1 MPLRAKKVYPAQFVY
16 EQPASIEEAVALLD
30 RYKEDARPLAGGMS
44 LVPLMKLRLI
54 QPQYI
59 VDISKI
65 KELRGIRKTSSHVEI
80 GAITTNSEI
89 QDTDWLLSE
98 FPLIRDT
105 VHLIGDV
112 QVRNLGTIGG
122 NISDADP
129 SLDWLPTLIALESDI
144 VIRGVKGERTVA
156 AGDFL
161 VEPYTTV
168 LAPDEL
174 VTSIRI
180 PLPKGKTHGAH
191 IKIERRTG
199 DFAVA
204 IAACQLTLD
213 GSGKCSKARIVIGA
227 VSPLPVRAVSTEKE
241 LAGKVLNESTIA
253 SAAEKSKNDLEGADI
268 LSDVKATAEY
278 RTAMV
283 PVIVKRSI
291 ISAVTGQS
299 TEGKSGA
306 HRD

>member
-1 MPLRAKKVYPAQFVY
+1 MYPAQFIY
-16 EQPASIEEAVALLD
+16 EKPESIDEAIALLGK
-30 RYKEDARPLAGGMS
+30 YKEDARPLAGGMS
-44 LVPLMKLRLI
+44 LVPLMKLRLV

-65 KELRGIRKTSSHVEI
+65 KELQGIKKTSTHVEI
-80 GAITTNSEI
+80 GSATTNSEI
-89 QDTDWLLSE
+89 ADTEWLLSE

-129 SLDWLPTLIALESDI
+129 SLDWLPTLIALESNI
-144 VIRGVKGERTVA
+144 VIRGTKGERVVP

-168 LAPDEL
+168 LTPDEL
-174 VTSIRI
+174 VTSVRI
-180 PLPKGKTHGAH
+180 PIPSGKTCGAH

-204 IAACQLTLD
+204 IAASQVTLD
-213 GSGKCSKARIVIGA
+213 GAGKCSKARVVLGA
-227 VSPLPVRAVSTEKE
+227 IAPVPVRALSTEKE
-241 LAGKVLNESTIA
+241 LVGKVPDEALISSA
-253 SAAEKSKNDLEGADI
+253 SEKATGDVVDVEMLA
-268 LSDVKATAEY
+268 DVKATPEY
-278 RTAMV
+278 RRAMV
-283 PVIVKRSI
+283 PVMVKRSLVRAL
-291 ISAVTGQS
+291 SLKDE
-299 TEGKSGA
+299 EGESGGKA
-306 HRD
+306 A